1 VSDPP
6 DPQRPPRRPNPE
18 LDTQTR
24 RLSGLGPDGELIG
37 AHDDTLVHGEEPF
50 DGPPL
55 PAVGDTLGRYELQ
68 EILGQGG
75 MGVVYRAY
83 DPSLRRAV
91 ALKLVRPELPEDVRK
106 RFFEEAQVTAQLQ
119 HPVIIPVFEVGS
131 AGDYLYYTMPL
142 VRGVGLDDLIEDSV
156 GSTYRLLQVLVTVCR
171 AVGFAHRRGVLHR
184 DLKPSNVMV
193 GDYGEVYVL
202 DWGLAKVFDPEAP
215 PLPSPRQPAPAQLLL
230 GDRVEGLADRH
241 QTAAGVVVG
250 TPVYMAP
257 EQALGRGERVGPAA
271 DVYCLGGI
279 LYQLLTGHPP
289 RSGTRTAIVRALAEP
304 RAATPPSQLRQGV
317 PATLEAI
324 ALRALELDPRRR
336 YATGGDMA
344 EALEAYL
351 EGRSVDSAG
360 ETSDADFLANYSA
373 MDFRRPSVTVD
384 VLLQARTPA
393 GLAVALIQRAN
404 PPCQGAWALPGT
416 FVDLEEGLETS
427 ARRVLEEKLGVS
439 PPELVQAGTFGEPG
453 RDPRTRVI
461 TVVYRGELDGLAELG
476 PGARW
481 FVGEPASEGGALEL
495 SPLGDPPLSQ
505 PVVLAFDHADV
516 LRQAW
521 PPA

>member
-1 VSDPP
+1 M
-6 DPQRPPRRPNPE
+6 
-18 LDTQTR
+18 
-24 RLSGLGPDGELIG
+24 SGIGPDGGVIG
-37 AHDDTLVHGEEPF
+37 AEDDTIVHGEEGAPE
-50 DGPPL
+50 GPPL
-55 PAVGDTLGRYELQ
+55 PSLGDSLGRYQLQ

-91 ALKLVRPELPEDVRK
+91 ALKLVRPELPADVRK

-142 VRGVGLDDLIEDSV
+142 VRGVGLDDLIAASQ
-156 GSTYRLLQVLVTVCR
+156 GWSFRLLQVLVTVCR

-215 PLPSPRQPAPAQLLL
+215 PLPSPRGASAAPLLL
-230 GDRVEGLADRH
+230 GDRIEALADRD

-257 EQALGRGERVGPAA
+257 EQAIAQGEQVGPAA

-279 LYQLLTGHPP
+279 LYQLLTGQPP
-289 RSGTRTAIVRALAEP
+289 RTGTRTAIVRALAEP
-304 RAATPPSQLRQGV
+304 RAAPPPSELRAGV
-317 PATLEAI
+317 PKTLEAI
-324 ALRALELDPRRR
+324 AMRALELDPRQR
-336 YATGGDMA
+336 YAAGADMA

-351 EGRSVDSAG
+351 EGRTVDSAG
-360 ETSDADFLANYSA
+360 ETSDDAFLANYSA

-384 VLLQARTPA
+384 VLLLARTPA
-393 GLAVALIQRAN
+393 GRAVALIQRAN

-416 FVDLEEGLETS
+416 FVDLEEGLEAS
-427 ARRVLEEKLGVS
+427 ASRVLAEKLGVS
-439 PPELVQAGTFGEPG
+439 PPQLIQAGAFGEPG

-461 TVVYRGELDGLAELG
+461 TVVYRGELEELAELG

-481 FVGEPASEGGALEL
+481 FVGAPGEGGALEL
-495 SPLGDPPLSQ
+495 SPLGDPPLTA

-521 PPA
+521 PSE